1 MRIATIPAAAML
13 VVGLTVVSAFAG
25 QHGNPTTLHGS
36 SAKSSPHTQ
45 PATQGQAHV
54 TPTTTTTA
62 PHGNPHTTS
71 VSTTP
76 TTTTTSAHGNKHT
89 VSSSPTP
96 TTATTPTAT
105 TPTTPT
111 TNTTPTT
118 TREHGNKHTTSTT
131 TTTATNPIASKI
143 SSHPQQAARIERML
157 PQGMTLAT
165 ASNGFRNQGQFIA
178 ALHVSQNLNIPFTDL
193 KQAMTGPNP
202 MSLGQSIHKLRPS
215 VDATTAESRARTQ
228 ATTDLR

>member
-25 QHGNPTTLHGS
+25 QHGHPTTLHGS

-45 PATQGQAHV
+45 PATQGQAHA
-54 TPTTTTTA
+54 TPTTTTTTTRS
-62 PHGNPHTTS
+62 HGNI
-71 VSTTP
+71 
-76 TTTTTSAHGNKHT
+76 
-89 VSSSPTP
+89 
-96 TTATTPTAT
+96 
-105 TPTTPT
+105 
-111 TNTTPTT
+111 
-118 TREHGNKHTTSTT
+118 RTTSTT
-131 TTTATNPIASKI
+131 TTTTTTTNPIASKI

>member
-1 MRIATIPAAAML
+1 ML

-25 QHGNPTTLHGS
+25 QHVHPTTLHGS
-36 SAKSSPHTQ
+36 SAKSLPHTQ
-45 PATQGQAHV
+45 PATQGQAHA
-54 TPTTTTTA
+54 TPTTTTTTTRS
-62 PHGNPHTTS
+62 HGN
-71 VSTTP
+71 
-76 TTTTTSAHGNKHT
+76 A
-89 VSSSPTP
+89 
-96 TTATTPTAT
+96 
-105 TPTTPT
+105 
-111 TNTTPTT
+111 
-118 TREHGNKHTTSTT
+118 RTTSTT
-131 TTTATNPIASKI
+131 TTTTTTTNPIASKI

>member
-25 QHGNPTTLHGS
+25 QHGHPTTLHGS
-36 SAKSSPHTQ
+36 SAKSLPHTQ

-54 TPTTTTTA
+54 TPTTTTTTTRS
-62 PHGNPHTTS
+62 HGNPHTTS

-76 TTTTTSAHGNKHT
+76 ATTTTSAHGNKHT
-89 VSSSPTP
+89 VSPS
-96 TTATTPTAT
+96 
-105 TPTTPT
+105 
-111 TNTTPTT
+111 TTPTT
-118 TREHGNKHTTSTT
+118 TTQT
-131 TTTATNPIASKI
+131 TTTATNPIATKI